1 MDQKISIKI
10 AERTFNLT
18 APTPEKEEIMAAFK
32 NNGKLKLLIIVGTR
46 PEIIRLAADAIN
58 QHLQAYTRRYPGKS
72 LAELMPMV
80 ALNECVSRITVQR
93 EKAAQEAEAQQLG
106 KDMANYLARTGK

>member
-18 APTPEKEEIMAAFK
+18 APTPEKE
-32 NNGKLKLLIIVGTR
+32 
-46 PEIIRLAADAIN
+46 EIIRLAADAIN

-93 EKAAQEAEAQQLG
+93 EKAAQEAEAEQLG
-106 KDMANYLARTGK
+106 KDMANYLTRTGK

>member
-18 APTPEKEEIMAAFK
+18 APTPEKEE
-32 NNGKLKLLIIVGTR
+32 V
-46 PEIIRLAADAIN
+46 IRLAADAIN
-58 QHLQAYTRRYPGKS
+58 RRLETFTRRNPGKN
-72 LAELMPMV
+72 LVELMSMV
-80 ALNECVSRITVQR
+80 ALNEGVCRINIQR
-93 EKAAQEAEAQQLG
+93 EMAAKEAEAEQLG

>member
-18 APTPEKEEIMAAFK
+18 APTPEKEE
-32 NNGKLKLLIIVGTR
+32 V
-46 PEIIRLAADAIN
+46 IRLAADAIN
-58 QHLQAYTRRYPGKS
+58 KRLDAYTRKNPGKTMV
-72 LAELMPMV
+72 ELMSMV

-106 KDMANYLARTGK
+106 KDMANYLARTEK

>member
-18 APTPEKEEIMAAFK
+18 APTPEKEEI
-32 NNGKLKLLIIVGTR
+32 
-46 PEIIRLAADAIN
+46 IRLAADAVN
-58 QHLQAYTRRYPGKS
+58 QHLQAYTRRYPGKT

-93 EKAAQEAEAQQLG
+93 ERPPRMRKRSSS
-106 KDMANYLARTGK
+106 ARTWRTIWPGPENDIAAAHPPLKTT